1 MTRIVGILNV
11 TPDSFSDG
19 GRWENPD
26 DAIAHAVA
34 MREQGAALIDVG
46 GESTRPGASEVDPVE
61 EQRRVIPIVR
71 ELAGRGIPVSIDTRN
86 ASTAIAAIQ
95 AGAEVVN
102 DVSGG
107 MYDPGM
113 GRVIAESGVTFI
125 AMHWRGGAD
134 VAPEYIDVVSEVRS
148 ELRSRIAELIVVG
161 VAPQQIVIDP
171 GLGFAK
177 NADHNWQLLSRLGE
191 LASLGHPILI
201 GASRKRFLGE
211 LLPDGAPTDER
222 DLPTS
227 VVSAL
232 AAQAGVWGV
241 RVHDVV
247 GTRIALE
254 VVDHWENG
262 ARG

>member
-19 GRWENPD
+19 GRWQNPD

-34 MREQGAALIDVG
+34 MREQGAALVDVG
-46 GESTRPGASEVDPVE
+46 GESTRPGATPVDPEE

-71 ELAGRGIPVSIDTRN
+71 ELADRGIPISIDTKN
-86 ASTAIAAIQ
+86 ALTALAAIE

-107 MYDPGM
+107 RFDAGM
-113 GRVIAESGVTFI
+113 GRVIAETGVTFV

-134 VAPEYIDVVSEVRS
+134 VEPQYIDVVSEVRS
-148 ELRSRIAELIVVG
+148 ELRLRVAELVVAG
-161 VAPQQIVIDP
+161 VDPQQIVIDP
-171 GLGFAK
+171 GLGFSKDAE
-177 NADHNWQLLSRLGE
+177 HNWQLLSRLGE
-191 LASLGHPILI
+191 LASLGHGILI

-211 LLPDGAPTDER
+211 FLPEGAPTDER
-222 DLPTS
+222 DLPTA

-232 AAQAGVWGV
+232 AAQTGVWGV

-254 VVDHWENG
+254 VVNRWQNG
-262 ARG
+262 ALA

>member
-19 GRWENPD
+19 GRWQNPD

-34 MREQGAALIDVG
+34 MREQGAALVDVG
-46 GESTRPGASEVDPVE
+46 GESTRPGATPVDPVE

-71 ELAGRGIPVSIDTRN
+71 ALAARGIPISIDTKN
-86 ASTAIAAIQ
+86 ATTALAAVE

-107 MYDPGM
+107 LFDAGM
-113 GRVIAESGVTFI
+113 GRVVAETGVTFV

-134 VAPEYIDVVSEVRS
+134 IAPQYIDVVSEVRN
-148 ELRSRIAELIVVG
+148 ELRSRIAELIVAG
-161 VAPQQIVIDP
+161 VDPGQIVIDP

-177 NADHNWQLLSRLGE
+177 DSEHNWQLLSRLGE
-191 LASLGHPILI
+191 LASLGHGILI
-201 GASRKRFLGE
+201 GASRKRFLGP
-211 LLPDGAPTDER
+211 LLAEGAPVADR

-227 VVSAL
+227 IVSAL
-232 AAQAGVWGV
+232 AARAGVWGV
-241 RVHDVV
+241 RVHDVTSTRVALDVV
-247 GTRIALE
+247 GAW
-254 VVDHWENG
+254 DAG
-262 ARG
+262 AHV

>member
-19 GRWENPD
+19 GRWQNPD

-46 GESTRPGASEVDPVE
+46 GESTRPGAEPVDPE
-61 EQRRVIPIVR
+61 EERRRVVPIVR
-71 ELAGRGIPVSIDTRN
+71 ELTAHGIPVSIDTKN
-86 ASTAIAAIQ
+86 AATALAAVE
-95 AGAEVVN
+95 AGAEVIN

-107 MYDPGM
+107 LFDPIM
-113 GRVIAESGVTFI
+113 GRVAAETGVTFV

-134 VAPEYIDVVSEVRS
+134 VAPQYIDVVSEVRS

-161 VAPQQIVIDP
+161 VDPGKIVIDP

-177 NADHNWQLLSRLGE
+177 DAEHNWQLLGRLGE
-191 LASLGHPILI
+191 LASLGHGILI
-201 GASRKRFLGE
+201 GASRKRFLGS

-222 DLPTS
+222 DLPTA

-232 AAQAGVWGV
+232 AAQAGAWGV
-241 RVHDVV
+241 RVHDVA
-247 GTRIALE
+247 GTRVALD
-254 VVDHWENG
+254 VVTSWDSG
-262 ARG
+262 AHA